1 MQWFDQLVE
10 ALRLDAQAQRRDMR
24 INGISYISGVR
35 PEDIVDPAT
44 GQLRPLPDD
53 HPPVY
58 VGRDRS
64 EETIRESID
73 QYAEW
78 VVGYVRSA
86 FETEMLDDIW
96 SGPEPVVVDGVTYAG
111 GVDAVFGEF
120 FRGIGWQAVYHR
132 GGPGNQ
138 ACFVVDGEAP
148 LIVEVGVPDAWARIE
163 QISRLDLYRTVG
175 DRPRLHDVLVLG
187 SEPVDPGRS
196 VAWPEDAIP
205 AGVLGQRFE
214 PDHRDDVSN
223 DLAPADTGWVGCTN
237 CGNVAVHHCEQS
249 FHARPCGCYDS
260 GDNIGEPDRELLRD
274 AWNAALDRITADT
287 EV

>member
-10 ALRLDAQAQRRDMR
+10 ALRLDAQAQRRESR
-24 INGISYISGVR
+24 ISGIAYISGVR
-35 PEDIVDPAT
+35 PDDIVDPAT
-44 GQLRPLPDD
+44 GQLRPLRED

-64 EETIRESID
+64 EDTIRQSID

-78 VVGYVRSA
+78 VVGCVRSA

-96 SGPEPVVVDGVTYAG
+96 SGPEPVVVDDVTYAD

-132 GGPGNQ
+132 GGLGNQ
-138 ACFVVDGEAP
+138 AYFVVDGGAP
-148 LIVEVGVPDAWARIE
+148 LIVEVGVPDVWARIE
-163 QISRLDLYRTVG
+163 QISRLELYRTVAG
-175 DRPRLHDVLVLG
+175 RPRLHDVLVLG

-214 PDHRDDVSN
+214 PDEFDDVSS
-223 DLAPADTGWVGCTN
+223 DLAPVDTGWVGCTN

-260 GDNIGEPDRELLRD
+260 GDNIREPDRELLRD
-274 AWNAALDRITADT
+274 AWNAALDRIADGT
-287 EV
+287 GA

>member
-10 ALRLDAQAQRRDMR
+10 AIQLDAQAQRRDMR
-24 INGISYISGVR
+24 ISGVTYISGVR
-35 PEDIVDPAT
+35 PEEIVDPAT
-44 GQLRPLPDD
+44 AQLRPLPED

-64 EETIRESID
+64 EESIN

-78 VVGYVRSA
+78 VVGLVRSA

-96 SGPEPVVVDGVTYAG
+96 AGPEPVVVDGVTYAG

-120 FRGIGWQAVYHR
+120 FCGIGWQAVYHR
-132 GGPGNQ
+132 GGPGDH
-138 ACFVVDGEAP
+138 AYFVIDGQAP
-148 LIVEVGVPDAWARIE
+148 LIVEVGLPDVWARIE
-163 QISRLDLYRTVG
+163 QISQLGLYRTLA

-187 SEPVDPGRS
+187 SEPVDPERS

-205 AGVLGQRFE
+205 AGVLAQRFE
-214 PDHRDDVSN
+214 PDQCDDVSD
-223 DLAPADTGWVGCTN
+223 DLAPLDAGWVCCTN

-260 GDNIGEPDRELLRD
+260 GANIGEPDRELLRD
-274 AWNAALDRITADT
+274 AWNSALDHVLDNT
-287 EV
+287 EP